1 MRRVS
6 CIFTVEAGTYN
17 LKYECSDMEI
27 TLNGKPHPIEQELS
41 ITALLES
48 LDTHPQTVVVEVNG
62 DIVRRPH
69 YDTSMIHAGDTLEV
83 VRFYP
88 GG

>member
-1 MRRVS
+1 MYS
-6 CIFTVEAGTYN
+6 CIDDRTYQPQC
-17 LKYECSDMEI
+17 ECSEMTI
-27 TLNGKPHPIEQELS
+27 TLNGKPHPIEHELS

-62 DIVRRPH
+62 KIVRRPH
-69 YDTSMIHAGDTLEV
+69 YDTSMIHSGDTLEV